1 MIYWILKYTIGTL
14 IKIIWV
20 KKVNGISNIPKKGPF
35 IICSNHSSYFDFFTL
50 IAVCPRRI
58 YFLAGEVFFKK
69 WQWSWL
75 VKSTGQIRVDRNSN
89 DKSESI
95 NKAIEY
101 LKMGRV
107 IGIFPEGT
115 RSSDGKLQKFYNG
128 AARIAIKS
136 RVPILPVGIV
146 GAFEIMSRFDKYPKF
161 KRCNINIGQELLK
174 DYKEEDY
181 LTQDL
186 RTEIFNLY
194 NLNSL

>member
-1 MIYWILKYTIGTL
+1 MIYWILKYTVGTL

-35 IICSNHSSYFDFFTL
+35 IICANHSSYFDFFTL

-75 VKSTGQIRVDRNSN
+75 VKSTGQIRVDRNSH

-101 LKMGRV
+101 LKMSRV

-128 AARIAIKS
+128 AARISIKS
-136 RVPILPVGIV
+136 HVPILPVGIV

-161 KRCNINIGQELLK
+161 KKCSINIGENIKINDNDEEKLTCLIKNKIEFLL
-174 DYKEEDY
+174 
-181 LTQDL
+181 
-186 RTEIFNLY
+186 N
-194 NLNSL
+194 

>member
-1 MIYWILKYTIGTL
+1 MIYWILKYTVGTL

-20 KKVNGISNIPKKGPF
+20 KKVNGISNIPKKGSF
-35 IICSNHSSYFDFFTL
+35 IICANHSSYFDFFTL

-75 VKSTGQIRVDRNSN
+75 VKSTGQIRVDRNSH

-128 AARIAIKS
+128 AARISIKS
-136 RVPILPVGIV
+136 QLPILPVGIV

-161 KRCNINIGQELLK
+161 KKCSINIGQELLK
-174 DYKEEDY
+174 DSKEEDD

-186 RTEIFNLY
+186 RTEIFNLS
-194 NLNSL
+194 NLNDL